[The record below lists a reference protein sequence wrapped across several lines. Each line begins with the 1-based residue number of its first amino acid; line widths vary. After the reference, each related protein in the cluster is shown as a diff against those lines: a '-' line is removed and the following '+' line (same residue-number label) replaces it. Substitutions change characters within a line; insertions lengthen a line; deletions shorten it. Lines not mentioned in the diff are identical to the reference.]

1 MMNPTKESFT
11 DDLTGLPPFHP
22 VSSTEKGGFVGVLK

>member
-1 MMNPTKESFT
+1 MMNPTKEGFT

-22 VSSTEKGGFVGVLK
+22 VSRTEKEDL